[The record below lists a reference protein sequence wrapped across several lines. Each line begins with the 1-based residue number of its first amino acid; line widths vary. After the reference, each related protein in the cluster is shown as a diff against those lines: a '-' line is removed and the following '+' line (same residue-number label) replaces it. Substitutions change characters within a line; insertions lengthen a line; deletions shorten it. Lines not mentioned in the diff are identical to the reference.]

1 MEPIRRSWTI
11 QSVGTDDAQD
21 WALARAGQGE
31 AFGRIFDRH
40 RDRVFRHGL
49 RLVEGVSDADDL
61 VAITFLE
68 AWRRRD
74 DLRVVDGSVLPWL
87 LVTATNVSHNLR
99 RSARRHRA
107 LLARMPLE
115 THAPDHADR
124 FDDGEADRAMRQLS
138 LADRQVL
145 TLCVLEGFSEREAA
159 SALGVPAGTVKS
171 RLARARARLART
183 YEGVPREA

>member
-1 MEPIRRSWTI
+1 M
-11 QSVGTDDAQD
+11 GTDDAQD

-49 RLVEGVSDADDL
+49 RLVDGVSDADDL

-74 DLRVVDGSVLPWL
+74 DLRLVDGSVLPWL
-87 LVTATNVSHNLR
+87 LVTATNASHNLR
-99 RSARRHRA
+99 RAARRHRA
-107 LLARMPLE
+107 LLSRLP
-115 THAPDHADR
+115 TDPHAPDHADR
-124 FDDGEADRAMRQLS
+124 FDDGEAHRALQR
-138 LADRQVL
+138 LALRDRQVL
-145 TLCVLEGFSEREAA
+145 TLCVLEGFSERDAA
-159 SALGVPAGTVKS
+159 SALGVPPGTIKS

-183 YEGVPREA
+183 YEGVLREA